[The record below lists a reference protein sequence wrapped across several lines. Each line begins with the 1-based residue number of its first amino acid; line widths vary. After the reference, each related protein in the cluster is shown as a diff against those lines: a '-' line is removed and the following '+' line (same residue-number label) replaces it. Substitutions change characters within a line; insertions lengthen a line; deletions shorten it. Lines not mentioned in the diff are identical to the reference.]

1 MLGIQTFKH
10 TPKKLISQKLKKII
24 SVVGARPNFMK
35 MAPIFKELLKYKNKI
50 NHLVLHTGQHFD
62 NNMSDVFFKQLKIQ
76 KPHIMLNIGSGTPL
90 RQISD
95 IIKGLETVLLR
106 EKPDLVLVYG
116 DVNSTLSASIVCSRL
131 LINGKKIKLAHIESG
146 LRSFDNTMP
155 EEINRIVTDSLS
167 DFLFVTE
174 PSGVKNLI
182 ENGVNKKNIFYVGN
196 TMIDSL
202 RNNLLQAE
210 KSNILN
216 ELSVKNKSYFLL
228 TLHRPSN
235 VDNKNNFIKIINILI
250 KIVNNFS
257 EYKIVFPVHPRT
269 IKMMNRF
276 KFKDNLYD
284 IKNLILTDPLN
295 YFDFMKLMKHAKLVM
310 TDSGGIQEET
320 TFMKIP
326 CLTMR
331 ENTER
336 PVTIDVGTNT
346 LCRLDS
352 DIILNSI
359 NKIIKGKYKKGRI
372 PKYWDGKSAEKIVN
386 ILLKKI

>member
-1 MLGIQTFKH
+1 M
-10 TPKKLISQKLKKII
+10 KKII

-269 IKMMNRF
+269 IKMMNQF

>member
-1 MLGIQTFKH
+1 M
-10 TPKKLISQKLKKII
+10 KKII

-35 MAPIFKELLKYKNKI
+35 MAPIFKELLKYKGKI
-50 NHLVLHTGQHFD
+50 NHLVVHTGQHFD
-62 NNMSDVFFKQLKIQ
+62 VNMSDIFFKQLEIK
-76 KPHIMLNIGSGTPL
+76 KPDILLNITSKTPL
-90 RQISD
+90 GKISD
-95 IIKGLETVLLR
+95 IIKELEIVILK
-106 EKPDLVLVYG
+106 EKPDIVLVYG
-116 DVNSTLSASIVCSRL
+116 DVNSTLSAGIVCSRL
-131 LINGKKIKLAHIESG
+131 TADGKKIKLAHIESG

-167 DFLFVTE
+167 DYLFVTE
-174 PSGVKNLI
+174 PSGAVNLI
-182 ENGVNKKNIFYVGN
+182 KSGVNKNNIFYVGN

-202 RNNLLQAE
+202 RSNLLQAD

-235 VDNKNNFIKIINILI
+235 VDNKNNFVKIINILI
-250 KIVNNFS
+250 KIVNTFS
-257 EYKIVFPVHPRT
+257 DYNIVFPVHPRT

>member
-1 MLGIQTFKH
+1 M
-10 TPKKLISQKLKKII
+10 KKII

-35 MAPIFKELLKYKNKI
+35 MAPIFKELRKHKNKVT
-50 NHLVLHTGQHFD
+50 HLVVHTGQHFD
-62 NNMSDVFFKQLKIQ
+62 VNMSDIFFEQLEIE
-76 KPHIMLNIGSGTPL
+76 KPHILLKISTFTPL
-90 RQISD
+90 SQISD
-95 IIKGLETVLLR
+95 IIRELEIVFLK
-106 EKPDLVLVYG
+106 EKPNLVLVYG

-131 LINGKKIKLAHIESG
+131 TVNGNKIRLAHVESG
-146 LRSFDNTMP
+146 LRSFDNSMP

-167 DFLFVTE
+167 DYLFVTE
-174 PSGVKNLI
+174 PSGVENLI
-182 ENGVNKKNIFYVGN
+182 KNGVNKKNIFYVGN

-202 RNNLLQAE
+202 RSNLLEAE

-216 ELSVKNKSYFLL
+216 ELCINDKSYFLM

-235 VDNKNNFIKIINILI
+235 VDNKLNFIRIIDILI
-250 KIVNNFS
+250 KIVNTFS
-257 EYKIVFPVHPRT
+257 EFDIVFPVHPRT
-269 IKMMNRF
+269 VKMMNQF
-276 KFKDNLYD
+276 KFKDNIYD

-326 CLTMR
+326 CLTLR

-346 LCRLDS
+346 LCGLDS
-352 DIILNSI
+352 NKILNSI
-359 NKIIKGKYKKGRI
+359 SKIITGKYKKGKI
-372 PKYWDGKSAEKIVN
+372 PKYWDGKSAKKIVD
-386 ILLKKI
+386 ILLKKM